1 MNINTAI
8 VSRIPINFVTEL
20 MGPVTL
26 GKVLPFQAER
36 IVAILEIVPYNTPV
50 VRWGHEYRA
59 ICDTRGY
66 TVLTRDGVIISSASL
81 LEENED
87 NE

>member
-1 MNINTAI
+1 MSINTEI
-8 VSRIPINFVTEL
+8 ISRIPINFVTEL
-20 MGPVTL
+20 MGPAIF

-50 VRWGHEYRA
+50 VRWGNEYRA

-66 TVLTRDGVIISSASL
+66 TVLTRDGVIIAHASL
-81 LEENED
+81 LREKVDE
-87 NE
+87 